1 MNQAPTEDLTGDWI
15 PASAGMTEEVQRNA
29 AGNLRV
35 SLRFSLFLFPQEWDK
50 GVEKAPWDNLPGK
63 AAKPEFLDIP
73 NRANLESSSTYPNGS
88 LRPEAK
94 KVLHE
99 MGPAEGRSVEV
110 Y

>member
-1 MNQAPTEDLTGDWI
+1 M
-15 PASAGMTEEVQRNA
+15 S
-29 AGNLRV
+29 
-35 SLRFSLFLFPQEWDK
+35 
-50 GVEKAPWDNLPGK
+50 WDNLPGK